1 MQTQLAQAILDSAAR
16 RPAIADDYGGRFN
29 VYRNNYRITLHNAL
43 RTTFTVIERLVGA
56 DFFAALANAFVERHP
71 PHSPIMSQYGD
82 AFPAF
87 LDDFAPLSEFPY
99 LADVARV
106 EYSRVQAYHADDGA
120 GFALHDPA
128 AATTALGRP
137 SRLHPSV
144 SIIASAFPVHA
155 IWLAQSE
162 DDDLTQTQWLAETAL
177 VWRHGASETVEVRPI
192 DAHEL
197 ALLSHCAGGGCL
209 TTLLAS
215 CPDEQHAANLITSF
229 LQLAADGVLIP
240 AAPLSDHGD
249 TL

>member
-106 EYSRVQAYHADDGA
+106 EYARVQAYHAADGA
-120 GFALHDPA
+120 RYELRDAT
-128 AATTALGRP
+128 AATAAFDRP
-137 SRLHPSV
+137 SALHPSV
-144 SIIASAFPVHA
+144 HIIASAFPVHT
-155 IWLAQSE
+155 IWLAQFG
-162 DDDLTQTQWLAETAL
+162 DDDLAQTQWLAETAL
-177 VWRHGASETVEVRPI
+177 VWRHGASEAVAVRPI
-192 DAHEL
+192 DVREL
-197 ALLSHCAGGGCL
+197 ALLSHCAAGGCL

-215 CPDEQHAANLITSF
+215 CPDEQDAASLITSF
-229 LQLAADGVLIP
+229 LQLAADGVLMP
-240 AAPLSDHGD
+240 ATPPSDHGD